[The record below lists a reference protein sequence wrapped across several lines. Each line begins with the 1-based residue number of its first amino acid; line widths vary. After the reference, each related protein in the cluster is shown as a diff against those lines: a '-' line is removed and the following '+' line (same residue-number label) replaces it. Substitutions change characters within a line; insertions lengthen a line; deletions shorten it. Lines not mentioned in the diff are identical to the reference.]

1 LDVVVPVPP
10 LAQDDVPL
18 NDAIEPDRDND
29 TDVEDELSDFDEL
42 SDEEDVFINEYLM
55 DHEAPDQP
63 NRTQLLCDAPEQ
75 ARRGTSLRF
84 YFFKFDFDCQL

>member
-1 LDVVVPVPP
+1 MDVVVP

-18 NDAIEPDRDND
+18 NDAIEPDRDNG

-55 DHEAPDQP
+55 DH
-63 NRTQLLCDAPEQ
+63 
-75 ARRGTSLRF
+75 
-84 YFFKFDFDCQL
+84 